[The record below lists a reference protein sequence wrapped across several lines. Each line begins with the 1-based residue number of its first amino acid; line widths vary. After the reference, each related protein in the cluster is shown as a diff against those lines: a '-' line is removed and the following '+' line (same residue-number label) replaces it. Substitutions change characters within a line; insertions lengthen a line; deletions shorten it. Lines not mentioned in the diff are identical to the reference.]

1 MKWVF
6 RPQQIRME
14 LMENIFSLVVCIISF
29 LQVFHTIIF
38 LEFDTSIPYS
48 FIVFMFLFLS
58 SLGLIFG
65 SRIMLSEGEF
75 LEHSSTTGK
84 GRVQRR
90 FADHNFQPHS
100 CWMCLSIFLISS
112 ALPFASSLLVVSR
125 PFLESSFSSLS
136 EAGFSAADK
145 LWWRLNCLFFR

>member
-1 MKWVF
+1 
-6 RPQQIRME
+6 ME
-14 LMENIFSLVVCIISF
+14 LMENTFSLVVCIISF

-65 SRIMLSEGEF
+65 SRIMLSEEEF

-84 GRVQRR
+84 GRAQRR
-90 FADHNFQPHS
+90 FADHNSQLLNVSIHFLDI
-100 CWMCLSIFLISS
+100 LSL
-112 ALPFASSLLVVSR
+112 ALCLVVAGCVSPFSGIFFLFTVRSR
-125 PFLESSFSSLS
+125 FFQQQIKFGEGLIAFSL
-136 EAGFSAADK
+136 DN
-145 LWWRLNCLFFR
+145 L

>member
-1 MKWVF
+1 
-6 RPQQIRME
+6 ME
-14 LMENIFSLVVCIISF
+14 LMENTFSLVVCIISF

-84 GRVQRR
+84 GRAQRR
-90 FADHNFQPHS
+90 FADHNFHPHLHFLDI
-100 CWMCLSIFLISS
+100 LSL
-112 ALPFASSLLVVSR
+112 ALCLVVAGCVSPFSGIFFLFTVRSR
-125 PFLESSFSSLS
+125 FFQQQINFGEGLIAFS
-136 EAGFSAADK
+136 
-145 LWWRLNCLFFR
+145 

>member
-1 MKWVF
+1 
-6 RPQQIRME
+6 ME
-14 LMENIFSLVVCIISF
+14 LMENTFSLVVCIISF

-84 GRVQRR
+84 GRAQRR
-90 FADHNFQPHS
+90 FADHNFQHHLHFLDI
-100 CWMCLSIFLISS
+100 LSL
-112 ALPFASSLLVVSR
+112 ALCLVVAGCVSPFSGIFFLFTVRSR
-125 PFLESSFSSLS
+125 FFQQQINFGEGLIAFSL
-136 EAGFSAADK
+136 DN
-145 LWWRLNCLFFR
+145 L